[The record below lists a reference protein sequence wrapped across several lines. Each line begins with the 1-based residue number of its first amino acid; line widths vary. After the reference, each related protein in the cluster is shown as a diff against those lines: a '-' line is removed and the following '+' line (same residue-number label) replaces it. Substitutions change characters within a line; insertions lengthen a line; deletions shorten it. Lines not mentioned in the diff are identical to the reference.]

1 MQATESTPALTA
13 AQRLYLDVHGYVV
26 IENVLDEDEIAQLTE
41 TTKRALYRRSPVI
54 IRLRVRHFSV
64 SIIYRIL
71 LLAITIIARIHALW
85 P

>member
-41 TTKRALYRRSPVI
+41 TTYGFEEAHRKTGALPPEPSHYS
-54 IRLRVRHFSV
+54 
-64 SIIYRIL
+64 
-71 LLAITIIARIHALW
+71 ATGEW